1 MDNGQLQASRQ
12 RFNAIVETTRDG
24 ILILDL
30 RGKVLYCNPSA
41 GELFNRPV
49 PELLG
54 AELGVP
60 ILEEGPVTEIQI
72 VRLTREP
79 GHAQVRVQKTRW
91 NRQDAYLVV
100 LTDVSERVLA
110 EAKLRLA
117 ASVFAHSRDGIA
129 ITDARGTVVELND
142 AFVRLS
148 GYSRE
153 EALGQNPRIFSSG
166 RQAAEFY
173 RAMWDELQTLG
184 FWSGEVWNRHKN
196 GEEYAVCLTI
206 SAVPDADLKTQNY
219 VGLFHDVTVLKKHEH
234 QVEQLEYAA
243 HHDALTKLPNRV
255 LLTDR
260 LEQAIVQSRRRNR
273 LLAVVFLDLDG
284 FKAVNDVHG
293 HEVGDQLLVAV
304 SQRLKGV
311 LREGD
316 TLARIGGDEFVAVLI
331 DLEHAKECEAVL
343 ARMLRVAADPI
354 LIGDAV
360 LRVSASIGATL
371 YPGDPANGDTLLRH
385 ADHAMYQAKRDG
397 RNRYRLFDLLSEE
410 ERVVQ

>member
-1 MDNGQLQASRQ
+1 MDNGQLQTSRQ

-49 PELLG
+49 PEVLG

-60 ILEEGPVTEIQI
+60 ILEEGLVTEIQI
-72 VRLTREP
+72 VRSTGGP

-110 EAKLRLA
+110 EARLQLA
-117 ASVFAHSRDGIA
+117 ASVFTHAREGIV
-129 ITDARGTVVELND
+129 ITDARGTIVEIND

-153 EALGQNPRIFSSG
+153 EALGQNPRIFRAGSHP
-166 RQAAEFY
+166 AEFY
-173 RAMWDELQTLG
+173 RAMWDELKTLG
-184 FWSGEVWNRHKN
+184 YWSGEIWNRHKD
-196 GEEYAVCLTI
+196 GEEYAVSLTI
-206 SAVPDADLKTQNY
+206 SAVRDTDLKTQNY
-219 VGLFHDVTVLKKHEH
+219 VGLSTNITLLKAHEH
-234 QVEQLEYAA
+234 QVEQLERAA
-243 HHDALTKLPNRV
+243 HYDALTKLPNRV

-260 LEQAIVQSRRRNR
+260 IQQAIVQSLRRNR
-273 LLAVVFLDLDG
+273 LLALIFVDLDG

-311 LREGD
+311 VREGD

-331 DLEHAKECEAVL
+331 DLEHCEECESVL
-343 ARMLRVAADPI
+343 ARMLRVVADPI
-354 LIGDAV
+354 LIADAV
-360 LRVSASIGATL
+360 LSVSASIGATL
-371 YPGDPANGDTLLRH
+371 YPGDPANADTLLRH
-385 ADHAMYQAKRDG
+385 ADQAMYQAKRDG
-397 RNRYRLFDLLSEE
+397 KNCYRLFDVMSEE
-410 ERVVQ
+410 KEVV